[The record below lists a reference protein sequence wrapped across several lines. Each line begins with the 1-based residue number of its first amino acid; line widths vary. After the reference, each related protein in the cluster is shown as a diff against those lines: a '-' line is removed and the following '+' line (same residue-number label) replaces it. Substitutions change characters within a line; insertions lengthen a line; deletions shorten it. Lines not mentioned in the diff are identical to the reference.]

1 MNNINEIKKIRDR
14 YTDKEPTVL
23 DALKRLDKR
32 VRRPADIFA
41 YTFGTLSAL
50 VMGGGMSL
58 IMTDIAS
65 ILGIAEPFPLGLTV
79 GIVGMLAAI
88 LNYPI
93 YRAVLKSRRKKYS
106 EEIIK
111 LSNGEK

>member
-1 MNNINEIKKIRDR
+1 MNNINEIQKIRDR

-23 DALKRLDKR
+23 DALKRLDKS
-32 VRRPADIFA
+32 VKRPADIFA
-41 YTFGTLSAL
+41 YTFGTLAAL

-65 ILGIAEPFPLGLTV
+65 TIGIAEPFVLGLTV
-79 GIVGMLAAI
+79 GIFGMLAAI

-93 YRAVLKSRRKKYS
+93 YRAVLKSRRKKYA